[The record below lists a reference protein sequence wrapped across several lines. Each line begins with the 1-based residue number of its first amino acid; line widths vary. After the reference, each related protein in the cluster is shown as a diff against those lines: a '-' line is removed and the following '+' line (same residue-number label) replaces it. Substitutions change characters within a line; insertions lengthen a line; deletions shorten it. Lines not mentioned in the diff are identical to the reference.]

1 MTITG
6 MLVAASTPAATC
18 MNPVAFCPLRAVA
31 VPTVTSAAQAEAAN
45 IMRKV
50 MIFIAGQL

>member
-6 MLVAASTPAATC
+6 MLVAASTPAATW

-31 VPTVTSAAQAEAAN
+31 VPTVKSAAQATLIIN
-45 IMRKV
+45 IGKR
-50 MIFIAGQL
+50 IFIAGQL

>member
-1 MTITG
+1 
-6 MLVAASTPAATC
+6 